1 LEWQSEC
8 RFTACYAV
16 PIFICMCV
24 CTCRPAR
31 KKRVN
36 HGMCYTP
43 EWGAWAG
50 IKQRCFDPKSVSFD
64 DYGGRGI
71 TMAPE
76 WRDDFL
82 AFYEHLGPRP
92 SPAYSVDRIDVD
104 GNYEPGNVRWATR
117 SQQAANKRPRR
128 RG

>member
-1 LEWQSEC
+1 
-8 RFTACYAV
+8 
-16 PIFICMCV
+16 
-24 CTCRPAR
+24 
-31 KKRVN
+31 
-36 HGMCYTP
+36 MCYTP